1 MKGLRPRAR
10 RTPRTTTFVNCV
22 PISSGIPA
30 VVASFVLRQA
40 ASRKILPVLAHRLK
54 LILLTVV
61 SAAGFF
67 VLGASGQIAGEA
79 AANEPAEPLTPY
91 ARTGFAYSID
101 STEAVLVGFVNARG
115 SETTA
120 RFQVGRTK
128 SYGRWFPQG
137 PPEHFYSGYHP
148 SEVETGVGRLR
159 ARTTYHFRLVA
170 TNAGGTTYGKD
181 KTFRTPP
188 R

>member
-1 MKGLRPRAR
+1 MKRLRPRAR

-22 PISSGIPA
+22 PILSGIAA

-40 ASRKILPVLAHRLK
+40 ALPELAHRLK
-54 LILLTVV
+54 LILLTAVF
-61 SAAGFF
+61 AASFF
-67 VLGASGQIAGEA
+67 VLGASGQIASGA

-101 STEAVLVGFVNARG
+101 SIEAVLVGFVNARG

-137 PPEHFYSGYHP
+137 PPEHFYFGYHP

-181 KTFRTPP
+181 KTFRTRP